1 MASSPP
7 TIPNQPSP
15 QSLVCAGN
23 LTTLTE
29 SSLKMAPPSEPA
41 SRRISTLNPVLGL
54 AVGSD
59 TFLQKLQ
66 HQRTFEELPAME
78 LHSGDEL
85 RDDDDFGQPIR
96 IRNPEGLG
104 MNVPNESTSFKD
116 KETVLSE
123 IGSTFSEIEVIDVGA
138 QETIAMP
145 LDKFLDKFFGL
156 VPSTTPLNCL
166 SLEVTNTKMGAR
178 VQSPRFVR
186 SLEWRKKLEEK
197 SSSHA
202 DVRKYFILSME
213 NSYTDFHVDLG
224 GSSVWYHVVKG
235 AKTFYF
241 IAPTA
246 KNLSL
251 FERWQRLQNQREIFF
266 GDMVDKC
273 YKLELEQRETVIIP
287 TGWIHGVL
295 TTACSVVY
303 GGNFLNSLNIPL
315 QIKISEL
322 EERLQVAEK
331 HRFPDFFR
339 MHWDA
344 AKNII
349 AEVEDFNTLSQRCP
363 VSLLSGAQ
371 ALLIALKKW
380 IKRVSQNEE
389 DSSEQKTVIRD
400 LSRVIRLAQKNIPVT
415 PCRESKRRV
424 KKPVNT
430 DFIDTS
436 RVNFAKSEVSLK
448 PDKTNAK
455 GSSKAAVSATT
466 LKHSSSPRRQE
477 QCKLEEQPRLPA
489 LKLSKKTWLNPTPP
503 SPPKKLKLLH
513 PTPPPPTSSA
523 DLTNRDSVRLLLNT
537 KKNTI
542 NLLNTE
548 LGDALA
554 AFSRDEDADSPLV
567 ISEERPTTK
576 KNKTNFEAKKERL
589 LVEESGGEVYQ
600 DGGDYVYPSL
610 EMSDDEEYGRSV
622 TTAMTSSKGDTLW
635 SPKVRVKKGGGTASG
650 TAGSRPARE
659 NAKKKEV
666 ELSLKLASERL
677 NMKKKQKK
685 TKVNVTKQKTLGE
698 VEDKSLPGTSSSSC
712 TLVPKAFPLPKRLKK
727 GEMTAKQRLG
737 KKLGLKF

>member
-1 MASSPP
+1 M
-7 TIPNQPSP
+7 
-15 QSLVCAGN
+15 
-23 LTTLTE
+23 
-29 SSLKMAPPSEPA
+29 
-41 SRRISTLNPVLGL
+41 
-54 AVGSD
+54 
-59 TFLQKLQ
+59 
-66 HQRTFEELPAME
+66 
-78 LHSGDEL
+78 
-85 RDDDDFGQPIR
+85 
-96 IRNPEGLG
+96 
-104 MNVPNESTSFKD
+104 
-116 KETVLSE
+116 
-123 IGSTFSEIEVIDVGA
+123 
-138 QETIAMP
+138 
-145 LDKFLDKFFGL
+145 
-156 VPSTTPLNCL
+156 
-166 SLEVTNTKMGAR
+166 
-178 VQSPRFVR
+178 
-186 SLEWRKKLEEK
+186 
-197 SSSHA
+197 
-202 DVRKYFILSME
+202 
-213 NSYTDFHVDLG
+213 
-224 GSSVWYHVVKG
+224 
-235 AKTFYF
+235 
-241 IAPTA
+241 
-246 KNLSL
+246 
-251 FERWQRLQNQREIFF
+251 
-266 GDMVDKC
+266 
-273 YKLELEQRETVIIP
+273 
-287 TGWIHGVL
+287 
-295 TTACSVVY
+295 
-303 GGNFLNSLNIPL
+303 
-315 QIKISEL
+315 
-322 EERLQVAEK
+322 
-331 HRFPDFFR
+331 
-339 MHWDA
+339 
-344 AKNII
+344 
-349 AEVEDFNTLSQRCP
+349 
-363 VSLLSGAQ
+363 
-371 ALLIALKKW
+371 IALKKW

-576 KNKTNFEAKKERL
+576 NKKANFEAKKERL
-589 LVEESGGEVYQ
+589 LVEESGEEVYQ
-600 DGGDYVYPSL
+600 DGDYVYPSL

-622 TTAMTSSKGDTLW
+622 TTGMTSSKRDTLW
-635 SPKVRVKKGGGTASG
+635 SPKVRVKKGGSTASG
-650 TAGSRPARE
+650 AAGSRPARE

-666 ELSLKLASERL
+666 ELSLKFASERL
-677 NMKKKQKK
+677 TKKKQKK
-685 TKVNVTKQKTLGE
+685 TKVTKKKTHGDVGE
-698 VEDKSLPGTSSSSC
+698 ESVPGTSSC
-712 TLVPKAFPLPKRLKK
+712 TLVPKAFPLAKRLKK